1 MNKPAFSVAA
11 PVRAGDFQ
19 VMSLVGFAHGTSH
32 FFHLVIPSL
41 FPWLMSE
48 FNLSFTKAGT
58 LTTGFFIV
66 SGIGQ
71 AAAGFAVDRY
81 GAQRVLSAGLA
92 LLTLS
97 ALALASAQGYP
108 ALVAAALLAG
118 AGNAVF
124 HPADFTVL
132 NRRVSPARLGHAFSA
147 HGVAGNVGWGVAPVM
162 MAGIASAAG
171 WRAAA
176 LSAAGLGFVA
186 LASVVLLRGNLSAPA
201 PAHAA
206 GASHA
211 AESSSPFAFL
221 RVGAVWMC
229 FFFFLA
235 STMGVSALQNFAP
248 SVLNH
253 VYGLPLTAAASALT
267 VYLLGGA
274 AGIAAGGFLAARYE
288 AHERVVAVLLV
299 MSRSRLLPGA
309 GGALRPARR
318 TGAGRERGAGPLT
331 AMGSLRTFRTM
342 CPMNCHP
349 TLCGMLVDVEDG
361 NVKAVRGDPD
371 NPDSRGFLCIRGQA
385 AREIIGNPKRIVH
398 PLRRAAR
405 SGSWQRTTWEDA
417 LDTIAARAR
426 AVGSAA
432 VGTWSGHGFFANDYG
447 TRISSELL
455 RRFAN
460 LYGCQWWSPT
470 MICWGLGAFGLGLTG
485 VLRVNT
491 KEDMGAHAALIL
503 LWGANVASQPLTGRH
518 LAAAKRRGAY
528 VVTIDVR
535 QTEASAQSD
544 ETLLIRP
551 GTDAAL
557 ALGMM
562 HVIVGEHLYDAAFVE
577 RNTLGFDALAAH
589 VAKHDV
595 QWAAATTGVSA
606 DGIVALARRYA
617 STRPGMILLGG
628 SSMHKGVEGWQG
640 ARAVSCLPAL
650 TGNLGIE
657 GAGMGPRHAG
667 MTHGQGLTS
676 IAARER
682 RRPGDYVPNQMSK
695 ITESLETGRVRVLLL
710 FGTDMV
716 SSFADAARVARRD
729 RLPGCCASSR
739 AVSRFTT
746 SFPGAKGLAR
756 STPFSTTPPP
766 GMPRQPRS
774 RPREECARCASRT
787 SPILISDSTLP
798 LERSSSSPIGRGAS
812 VSPRFRCTSRRLPRR
827 IHWRC
832 ASAAR

>member
-58 LTTGFFIV
+58 LTTGFFVV

-176 LSAAGLGFVA
+176 LSAAGLGLVA
-186 LASVVLLRGNLSAPA
+186 FASVVLLRGNLSAPA

-206 GASHA
+206 GAGHA
-211 AESSSPFAFL
+211 AERSSPFAFL

-267 VYLLGGA
+267 IYLLGGA

-299 MSRSRLLPGA
+299 MSAAMALVLASGGVPPVTVTPLMAIFGFCTGTATPSRDLL
-309 GGALRPARR
+309 
-318 TGAGRERGAGPLT
+318 
-331 AMGSLRTFRTM
+331 
-342 CPMNCHP
+342 
-349 TLCGMLVDVEDG
+349 V
-361 NVKAVRGDPD
+361 
-371 NPDSRGFLCIRGQA
+371 
-385 AREIIGNPKRIVH
+385 
-398 PLRRAAR
+398 RRAAMDRFGQR
-405 SGSWQRTTWEDA
+405 SFGRIYGFVYSGLDA
-417 LDTIAARAR
+417 GLSVAPVLFGPLLDRGMFPS
-426 AVGSAA
+426 V
-432 VGTWSGHGFFANDYG
+432 
-447 TRISSELL
+447 
-455 RRFAN
+455 
-460 LYGCQWWSPT
+460 LYGVALFQ
-470 MICWGLGAFGLGLTG
+470 GLAVLAA
-485 VLRVNT
+485 LRV
-491 KEDMGAHAALIL
+491 GHAR
-503 LWGANVASQPLTGRH
+503 VET
-518 LAAAKRRGAY
+518 AAAA
-528 VVTIDVR
+528 
-535 QTEASAQSD
+535 
-544 ETLLIRP
+544 
-551 GTDAAL
+551 
-557 ALGMM
+557 
-562 HVIVGEHLYDAAFVE
+562 
-577 RNTLGFDALAAH
+577 
-589 VAKHDV
+589 
-595 QWAAATTGVSA
+595 
-606 DGIVALARRYA
+606 
-617 STRPGMILLGG
+617 
-628 SSMHKGVEGWQG
+628 
-640 ARAVSCLPAL
+640 
-650 TGNLGIE
+650 
-657 GAGMGPRHAG
+657 
-667 MTHGQGLTS
+667 
-676 IAARER
+676 
-682 RRPGDYVPNQMSK
+682 
-695 ITESLETGRVRVLLL
+695 
-710 FGTDMV
+710 
-716 SSFADAARVARRD
+716 
-729 RLPGCCASSR
+729 
-739 AVSRFTT
+739 
-746 SFPGAKGLAR
+746 
-756 STPFSTTPPP
+756 
-766 GMPRQPRS
+766 
-774 RPREECARCASRT
+774 
-787 SPILISDSTLP
+787 
-798 LERSSSSPIGRGAS
+798 
-812 VSPRFRCTSRRLPRR
+812 
-827 IHWRC
+827 
-832 ASAAR
+832 